1 MLASVAS
8 AAVVGIQAHRIDV
21 EVDLGRGMMVF
32 STVGS
37 PTLSVC
43 EARTRVKSALEN
55 CGFPFPQR
63 RVTVNLAP
71 ADVRKEGTGFDLPI
85 ALGILAADGKLP
97 VERLADTLIVGELS
111 LDGRVRPLR
120 GVLPVAA
127 AAKRAGL
134 KRLVVPQ
141 ENVEEASVVG
151 GVEIVGVETLSAAV
165 AALSGQVPGSN
176 QPSAGQASA
185 GLAASAAR
193 LVEDDVDLAEVRG
206 QLVARRA
213 LEIAAAGGHN
223 LLFIG
228 PPGAGKTMLARRLA
242 TILPPMLPEE
252 RLEASVIA
260 SVAGLLRPEEPL
272 IRQRPFRAPHHS
284 VSDVALTGG
293 GPHGRPG
300 EVSLAHN
307 GVLFLDE
314 LPEFRRNALEALRQ
328 PLESGDV
335 TVARAQYHLCLPASC
350 MLIAS
355 MNPCPCG
362 YYGHP
367 RQACNCNPTA
377 IRAYRNR
384 ISGPLLDRI
393 DLQVAV
399 EPVTVSELRS
409 ATAGEPSAAVR
420 ERVLAARALQSARL
434 HRSSSRCNAQMRP
447 AEIRRHCA
455 VDGDAS
461 RLLEAAIERLGLSAR
476 AHDRVLKVARTIADL
491 AGAPRVSTS
500 HVAEAIQ
507 YRQLDREGL

>member
-1 MLASVAS
+1 MLATIAS
-8 AAVVGIQAHRIDV
+8 AAVFGIEAHRIDV

-37 PTLSVC
+37 AATAVT

-55 CGFPFPQR
+55 SGFAFPQR

-71 ADVRKEGTGFDLPI
+71 ADVRKEGTAFDLPI
-85 ALGILAADGKLP
+85 ALGILAADGHLP
-97 VERLADTLIVGELS
+97 TEALRGTLIVGELS
-111 LDGRVRPLR
+111 LDGRVRGVRGMLPL
-120 GVLPVAA
+120 AA
-127 AAKRAGL
+127 AARRGGLQRLLVPAENAIEARVVSGMEVVAVGSLPEAVRALRGEL
-134 KRLVVPQ
+134 EPTSAP
-141 ENVEEASVVG
+141 EATIEASH
-151 GVEIVGVETLSAAV
+151 
-165 AALSGQVPGSN
+165 
-176 QPSAGQASA
+176 
-185 GLAASAAR
+185 AR
-193 LVEDDVDLAEVRG
+193 ATPVRDDDLDLADVRG
-206 QLVARRA
+206 QPVARRA

-242 TILPPMLPEE
+242 TILPPMSDDE
-252 RLEASVIA
+252 RLEASVVA
-260 SVAGLLRPEEPL
+260 SVAGLVRPDQPL
-272 IRQRPFRAPHHS
+272 LTRRPFRAPHHS
-284 VSDVALTGG
+284 VSDVALIGG

-300 EVSLAHN
+300 EVSLAHH

-335 TVARAQYHLCLPASC
+335 VIARAGYHLTFPARS
-350 MLIAS
+350 MLVAS

-362 YYGHP
+362 YFGHP
-367 RQACNCNPTA
+367 RQPCGCNPTA

-399 EPVTVSELRS
+399 DPVSASDLRTAPPGESS
-409 ATAGEPSAAVR
+409 ADVGA
-420 ERVLAARALQSARL
+420 RVLEARARQQRRL
-434 HRSSSRCNAQMRP
+434 GRSRAHCNAQMRP

-455 VDGDAS
+455 LDADAS

-476 AHDRVLKVARTIADL
+476 AHDRVLKVGRTIADL
-491 AGAPRVSTS
+491 ADTPSVRAA

>member
-1 MLASVAS
+1 MLATIAS
-8 AAVVGIQAHRIDV
+8 AAVFGIEAHRIDV

-37 PTLSVC
+37 AATAVT

-55 CGFPFPQR
+55 SGFAFPQR

-71 ADVRKEGTGFDLPI
+71 ADVRKEGTAFDLPI
-85 ALGILAADGKLP
+85 ALGILAADGHLP
-97 VERLADTLIVGELS
+97 AEALHGTLVVGELS
-111 LDGRVRPLR
+111 LDGRVRGVRGMLPL
-120 GVLPVAA
+120 AA
-127 AAKRAGL
+127 AARRGGLQRLLVPVENALEARVVAGMEVL
-134 KRLVVPQ
+134 AVGSLPDAVRILRGEPCVCPTS
-141 ENVEEASVVG
+141 EAA
-151 GVEIVGVETLSAAV
+151 E
-165 AALSGQVPGSN
+165 
-176 QPSAGQASA
+176 PSAPVGA
-185 GLAASAAR
+185 GR
-193 LVEDDVDLAEVRG
+193 DDELDLSDVRG
-206 QLVARRA
+206 QPVARRA

-242 TILPPMLPEE
+242 TILPPMSDDE
-252 RLEASVIA
+252 RLEASVVA
-260 SVAGLLRPEEPL
+260 NVAGLSRPEQPL
-272 IRQRPFRAPHHS
+272 LTRRPFRAPHHS
-284 VSDVALTGG
+284 VSDVALIGG

-300 EVSLAHN
+300 EVSLAHH

-335 TVARAQYHLCLPASC
+335 VIARAGYHLTFPARS
-350 MLIAS
+350 MLVAS

-362 YYGHP
+362 YFGHP
-367 RQACNCNPTA
+367 RQPCGCNPTV

-399 EPVTVSELRS
+399 DPVSANELRTAPPGESS
-409 ATAGEPSAAVR
+409 ADVGA
-420 ERVLAARALQSARL
+420 RVLEARARQLRRL
-434 HRSSSRCNAQMRP
+434 GRSRAHCNAQMRP
-447 AEIRRHCA
+447 AEIRRHCGLDA
-455 VDGDAS
+455 DAS

-476 AHDRVLKVARTIADL
+476 AHDRILKVGRTIADL
-491 AGAPRVSTS
+491 ADAPAVRAA